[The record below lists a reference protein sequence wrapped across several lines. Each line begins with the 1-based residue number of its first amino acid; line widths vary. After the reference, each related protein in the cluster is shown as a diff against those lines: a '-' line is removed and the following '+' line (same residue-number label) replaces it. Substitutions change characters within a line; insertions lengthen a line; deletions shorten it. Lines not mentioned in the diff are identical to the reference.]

1 MLSRKKNKEPF
12 NIMTLRPAQRMKW
25 EMGKEETVVVLVPK
39 FRSKFAERWVLPR
52 LRSTHIRVKLDTM
65 GSFVWRQCDGRT
77 TVAEITD
84 RVKNRFTDSQESI
97 EDRVVSFVLKLYK
110 SDLVALYNSEPE
122 Q

>member
-1 MLSRKKNKEPF
+1 MLIRRKKKPF
-12 NIMTLRPAQRMKW
+12 NAMTLKPAQLMKW
-25 EMGKEETVVVLVPK
+25 ETGKEETVVVLVPK
-39 FRSKFAERWVLPR
+39 FRSKFAERWVLPH

-77 TVAEITD
+77 TVAEIAD
-84 RVKNRFTDSQESI
+84 RAKNRFTDSQESI